1 MTLGAVGTDE
11 VGNEL
16 SMGLADMNRLN
27 LIHTG
32 ARAELPASISDA
44 NAYDKPIRANLI
56 APLTSF
62 YLAIAGFMGCG
73 AALIVTASVI
83 ALHIQ

>member
-1 MTLGAVGTDE
+1 
-11 VGNEL
+11 
-16 SMGLADMNRLN
+16 MGLADMNRLN

-32 ARAELPASISDA
+32 ARAEFPASISNVDG
-44 NAYDKPIRANLI
+44 YDKPIRVNRI
-56 APLTSF
+56 APLTGF